1 MVDYLREEL
10 NSGRDECFVKV
21 INYLEERSRDYYRK
35 LSNAIGSAEHFQKF
49 RKCYENSEILDGINL
64 DDSPL
69 HEHLF
74 AILEWRALLAT
85 EVEALQSM
93 REEIEDYPKDFEI
106 QIRLS
111 EALHEQN
118 RLRRELESLRDQN
131 ERLQMENNAYNAI
144 MEEVKKDFNERLGEA
159 NDRARKAEKAFIDL
173 TRRRS
178 TVPIAGSTVVTQ
190 STGGSNSAVRKRS
203 SEPVPNA
210 MASVAFPYRSS
221 MDKVRTS
228 SMRFKEYSTLTAW
241 EGFDSLDEDSSD
253 ENEVEG
259 GVDSALQKLT
269 ELEPQSSSSPTLLPE
284 VCPPLNDVVSKLP
297 SFDASPIKPSGGPF
311 VEGVSASLSST
322 PRKSLPSSL
331 TTPRQTD
338 TSPPQLA
345 VVAPECPSAGSSETR
360 YSRVLA
366 ESEGSDVV
374 DRAAYLQLYDEVLE
388 LRCELEK
395 VRAKPPPPQAS
406 ITSTQANDLGL
417 TTQLCDLRDQICQS
431 SVREASFASPARV
444 VGGGVPNPIPLSENK
459 HFTDWSI
466 SLDQTNASCVQ
477 MDSEKVRDPDE
488 LKEEGSRTPR
498 ASMCLVVDVSGSET
512 KVVRIPTPHRSS
524 CRIISAQ
531 ATISMPEHAT
541 TISFRVEEEEGK
553 VNESGRELG
562 ESLTDYVTSPSDS
575 SISESLAPRIGD
587 DRTTSVGQQ
596 TEMPFYCFNCSV
608 DSVNTHSGLVTLPET
623 NPSAIGENML
633 SPASTLQELN
643 VDFSESTARQGP
655 APGYNE
661 LMCSPILDLGKK
673 MLDASSECHLAT
685 EALQEQNRHLSDS
698 LATTAYIC
706 IGLQERLSGALCGAA
721 SQPGSGTYTKKP
733 LQSAV
738 LCLILLTLLILV
750 EDSQPTYE
758 VEIIKLREKL
768 EEAER
773 LLEERL
779 PSDSR
784 IAAMRMSEVLE
795 AEREQLQREL
805 NQRLADCGSTH
816 ATSVA
821 ELEQVQADLSARLS
835 ASEVRA
841 SNLENERNAVVQKLN
856 ATERFLNEQLQER
869 EQEREEFQTEVSAL
883 RVEIAALRAKLAAL
897 ERRQSRE
904 SSSASSSLTHTP
916 AVSPGKAKV
925 RQGGAQTMATSTPTT
940 HQRPCPPI
948 PSLLS
953 IPDSSDHSDV
963 DDSPTFELAPT
974 PQSILDHPSG
984 LPTLHQYDWPSSVT
998 TSAATAISTP
1008 CLSSCLDRPVV
1019 TDPSGRTPS
1028 SPPHCVHFDTFESS
1042 WSEDSDYH
1050 SPSECEYF
1058 KQLMAV
1064 CRLDALEIE
1073 LHKIANLRSE
1083 IVQSELNLCGSRPY
1097 SADDAALRQ
1106 QTRPPVKLTTTCVGG
1121 SPIEFVDASVSVQTS
1136 ISGRSNTS
1144 TEFDGD
1150 DDGDLI
1156 STEDEVDDVQTT
1168 TTTAAAM
1175 GVVTTTVTTTT
1186 KKRTNLNAVQK
1197 RRSRSS
1203 RHCVAASPKIA
1214 NNVGLDVE
1222 MRHVA
1227 EMEELREAL
1236 TLAQAALAEK
1246 NSELAILRNRLNSTP
1261 HSPISE
1267 KQQPQSP
1274 CNIYSYAS
1282 ARVQTSP
1289 NVSPGPG
1296 ACWSRH
1302 GMATN
1307 YVTTSAQTP
1316 QMSPR
1321 GSRDS
1326 TLSPPPVVDRSATF
1340 SSSSNAEIVSSPP
1353 SGASSQ
1359 TADIDAQIA
1368 DEEELCQPPEQVS
1381 SSESDHLAADL
1392 EEARA
1397 EIQALKAEINGLI
1410 NYQDDLHRDFE
1421 LVQSMLEERQ
1431 SEVERLQKELL
1442 EVPILLQ
1449 GEFDTSVRKLQKRM
1463 NDKCDTVEERDEDLY
1478 MLNEEKEALSNR
1490 VDELE
1495 KELAGLRCIT
1505 PSGRQGEVTREETAS
1520 QTDPPHWTV
1529 ESGIQV
1535 DLERSSPTPKTQS
1548 CADTDC
1554 VSEEDLPFD
1563 GDSIAPA
1570 QTAAVNSVAPP
1581 TADEAL
1587 AFVDHLQQESCRLLS
1602 LSLTAAHSQATPT
1615 HEVELADPN
1624 DYKSQLI
1631 SRLIEAN
1638 RTLKSVVENI
1648 VKDPLRQGSQ
1658 AEPVVTDESTVPVPT
1673 SRDLSSQLYSS
1684 LLLALLADR
1693 KANLLLITSTTIDR
1707 ASNAALG
1714 GVLARPRPSRPKTAS
1729 QADINDVLKTLTD
1742 YAAAEEEHWNV
1753 LSSALVSDRTNLL
1766 TNLDSLKMCQESLL
1780 GEVASLTNQLA
1791 ARDASLTEK
1800 STVVNEL
1807 SAERRILEATVSGL
1821 RKELTD
1827 VKAEN
1832 ENHFMLF
1839 RRQIS
1844 EERQHVAEL
1853 ESTLRASQSALIQ
1866 TREQVA
1872 SLESDLQNS
1881 SAKVRLE
1888 QNRSHL
1894 AETRIAQLEQ
1904 EIKALKS
1911 SYVRLGPKSHVNGGI
1926 PTLQAS
1932 SLKKNELSTVTVSNQ
1947 LASVRL
1953 QAIRAEKMSRELHAC
1968 NEDLR
1973 VSLAE
1978 AELALLPICLGKE
1991 NGHLGGSSGGS
2002 GSTSGDDESPFSGEV
2017 VNRPLPKQLTDSGFA
2032 DAPAGLRRLHLACMR
2047 LMHLASLAT
2056 GDQSTP
2062 SPAASSSSSDSLNN
2076 PAELLRHAILGGKKA
2091 DFLEQSGV
2099 AEICACLAEIESH
2112 VRSLIGGPVV
2122 NFQTFSSVSTA
2133 AANALLAQAKQ
2144 LILNGVAHLDSGLAK
2159 IAGSTDNVLI
2169 CHLPSESKS
2178 TQCSLLANHQ
2188 ASGDSR
2194 SVSLEKFRHMSARY
2208 LRMES
2213 YRRALVYQK
2222 QYLLLLL
2229 GDFQHS
2235 VQRVTASLGQGLL
2248 MGTSSRQDMEG
2259 NPLPSQHWP
2268 LDSPPALVR
2277 FRAAARCI
2285 MIILRV
2291 KQLRLKWQR
2300 TGIRNHAPLF
2310 PHSINSR
2317 TSNSSFTNVDTTSS
2331 TLVAVSNPNDDILP
2345 HQRHST
2351 ASLSSRPSNRS
2362 SLSPQSEQLE
2372 SALALNRRN
2381 YPTPSTAQP
2390 SRPSY
2395 PQREQ
2400 VDASSSFHQHHRVP
2414 PSTPPGTPS
2423 DGRFRCGPFRG

>member
-297 SFDASPIKPSGGPF
+297 SFDASPIKPSGSGDSPMGTGGPF

-721 SQPGSGTYTKKP
+721 SQPAIKSSHNESSTDLTP
-733 LQSAV
+733 ILQKLSTEVDRISTAF
-738 LCLILLTLLILV
+738 V
-750 EDSQPTYE
+750 EVKEKLDSQPTYE

-984 LPTLHQYDWPSSVT
+984 LPTLHQYDW
-998 TSAATAISTP
+998 
-1008 CLSSCLDRPVV
+1008 
-1019 TDPSGRTPS
+1019 
-1028 SPPHCVHFDTFESS
+1028 
-1042 WSEDSDYH
+1042 
-1050 SPSECEYF
+1050 
-1058 KQLMAV
+1058 
-1064 CRLDALEIE
+1064 
-1073 LHKIANLRSE
+1073 
-1083 IVQSELNLCGSRPY
+1083 SRPY